1 MEGNFCLIYNRPGY
15 FKTRPGLICIQ
26 HASLRGGGVP
36 VVNTGRVLHPP
47 DRVCH
52 SWIHILHRPGLMH
65 TRPVSDVLFTTDRY
79 FHLPGRV
86 LLRRITVFVYICNRP
101 GFSMDRPVLIYL
113 HYHLCFQQIFRPNT
127 FALLASPAH
136 SMTWSHFA
144 NGGISGTG
152 SFPYPS
158 MRTLLTRSGAVNYI
172 FPTPTGSFSKP
183 TGCIHMTKKL

>member
-1 MEGNFCLIYNRPGY
+1 MSTDRSGFTS
-15 FKTRPGLICIQ
+15 TRPGLP
-26 HASLRGGGVP
+26 RGS
-36 VVNTGRVLHPP
+36 
-47 DRVCH
+47 D
-52 SWIHILHRPGLMH
+52 RPGLMH
-65 TRPVSDVLFTTDRY
+65 TRPVSDVLFRKRTTDRV

-86 LLRRITVFVYICNRP
+86 LLRVYGVRKFHNRP
-101 GFSMDRPVLIYL
+101 GFSMDRPVLIYR
-113 HYHLCFQQIFRPNT
+113 HDHLCFQQKIRPNT

-158 MRTLLTRSGAVNYI
+158 MRTLLTRSGAANYI

-183 TGCIHMTKKL
+183 TGCVNMTKKL

>member
-1 MEGNFCLIYNRPGY
+1 
-15 FKTRPGLICIQ
+15 
-26 HASLRGGGVP
+26 
-36 VVNTGRVLHPP
+36 
-47 DRVCH
+47 
-52 SWIHILHRPGLMH
+52 MH

-136 SMTWSHFA
+136 SITWSHFA
-144 NGGISGTG
+144 NCGISGTG
-152 SFPYPS
+152 SFPYPCFWPGRVLQTTFFQPRPVLFPNRPGAYMCPKS
-158 MRTLLTRSGAVNYI
+158 FRLLFLINQRPNQ
-172 FPTPTGSFSKP
+172 TPEKNSL
-183 TGCIHMTKKL
+183 I